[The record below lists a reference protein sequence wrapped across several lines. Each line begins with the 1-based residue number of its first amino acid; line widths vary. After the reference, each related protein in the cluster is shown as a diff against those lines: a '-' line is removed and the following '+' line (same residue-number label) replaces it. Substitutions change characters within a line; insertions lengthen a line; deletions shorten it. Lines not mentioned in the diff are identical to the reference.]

1 MPKCE
6 ICGGAF
12 KCPAGRFL
20 AVRAPREGE
29 VLELS
34 KNVVLGD
41 EWAETHSTKSTRIW
55 VRKVGED
62 GFLLYVVGTAQAGR
76 IQAHY
81 GVRGAWVGM
90 TRYAFYVIPNP
101 DVWPTG
107 FFPVWEKY

>member
-20 AVRAPREGE
+20 AVRAPLPGE
-29 VLELS
+29 VLELP
-34 KNVVLGD
+34 KDQDPGD
-41 EWAETHSTKSTRIW
+41 DWAETHITGRTRTW
-55 VRKVGED
+55 VKKVGED

-81 GVRGAWVGM
+81 GVRGTWVGM
-90 TRYAFYVIPNP
+90 TKYAFYIVPNP
-101 DVWPTG
+101 ESYPPD
-107 FFPVWEKY
+107 FFPLWEKY